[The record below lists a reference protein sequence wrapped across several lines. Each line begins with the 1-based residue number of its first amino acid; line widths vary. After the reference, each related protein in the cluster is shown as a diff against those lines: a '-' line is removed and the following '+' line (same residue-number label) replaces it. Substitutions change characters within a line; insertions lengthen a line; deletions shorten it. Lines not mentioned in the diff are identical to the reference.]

1 MADIT
6 MQIEIFGIRHHGPG
20 SARSL
25 LQALTHFAPDAI
37 LIEGPP
43 DAEALIPWVTNDQ
56 MRPPVAM
63 LVYNPKNLSQASFFP
78 FAEFSPEWQAMRFGL
93 EQGAAVRFMDLPMS
107 MSFVLRAQQT
117 EELFH
122 SEEERKLAADQ
133 DPFRRMAALAGYSD
147 PERWWDALVERRAR
161 EADFEPQTS
170 IFPLLINLMR
180 VMREDKKQG
189 ETPETLL
196 REAYMRQTIRQAQK
210 DGFQRIAVVCGA
222 WHSPALADLGRIKA
236 GADAALLKGLKKI
249 KTECTWIPWSFDRLA
264 AQSGY
269 GAGVVA
275 PGWYRILWEHD
286 GIKGK
291 SPSAIWLA
299 QAANLLR
306 AKDLP
311 VSSAHVMEATR
322 LADTLAVLRQT
333 ALPGLEELREAAVT
347 VLCEG
352 SDKMLELID
361 KELVIGD
368 LLGAVPDAVVATPL
382 KADFE
387 QQVRSC
393 RLEKSTLEKTL
404 ELDLR
409 EAAHLRK
416 SQLLHRLHLLD
427 LPWGKTAAV
436 RDGKHGRFH
445 ENWELKWLPDFEIR
459 LIEAG
464 VWGSTVEEAAGNRTR
479 QRVRDSENMTEL
491 VRLLDTLLKADLPTA
506 VPDLLQKL
514 RNLSALSQDVLLLA
528 DIILPLAEVLR
539 YGNARQT
546 DPEAIEQLLSRII
559 PRVCIQLPAAC
570 IGINE
575 DVAMDILKK
584 IMAVNRALGILQM
597 PDYESLWVQTVD
609 DILGSEHSAPLLSG
623 VCCRLSF
630 DKKRMT
636 TAEAGNAM
644 RYHLSPIRPPAAAAE
659 WLDGF
664 LHGSGLLLLH
674 YPDLWTILNDWVG
687 QLPGDYFREIMPVLR
702 RTFSRF
708 TGPERSKMLD
718 LARNQR
724 SAAVTVNDQT
734 WNEERS
740 AGVRTILNL
749 ILQ

>member
-1 MADIT
+1 

-43 DAEALIPWVTNDQ
+43 EAELLIPWVTNAQ
-56 MRPPVAM
+56 MRTPVAM

-78 FAEFSPEWQAMRFGL
+78 FAEFSPEWQTMRFGL
-93 EQGAAVRFMDLPMS
+93 ERNIPLRFMDLPMG
-107 MSFVLRAQQT
+107 MSFVLKEQQT
-117 EELFH
+117 AELFAPT
-122 SEEERKLAADQ
+122 EEKQSGEQ

-147 PERWWDALVERRAR
+147 PERWWDALVERRAQ
-161 EADFEPQTS
+161 ETDFDAETS

-180 VMREDKKQG
+180 VLREDKPQG
-189 ETPETLL
+189 ETPETLF
-196 REAYMRQTIRQAQK
+196 REAFMRQTMRQAQK

-222 WHSPALADLGRIKA
+222 WHTPALADLANIKTS
-236 GADAALLKGLKKI
+236 ADAALLKGLKKV

-269 GAGVVA
+269 SAGIVA

-286 GIKGK
+286 RAGGN

-299 QAANLLR
+299 QAAGLLR
-306 AKDLP
+306 QHDLP
-311 VSSAHVMEATR
+311 VSSAHVMEAAR

-333 ALPGLEELREAAVT
+333 ALPGLEELREAAIT

-352 SDKMLELID
+352 SEKMLELID
-361 KELVIGD
+361 RQLVIGD

-393 RLEKSTLEKTL
+393 RLEKSTLEKNL

-409 EAAHLRK
+409 EASHLRK
-416 SQLLHRLHLLD
+416 SQLLHRLILLE
-427 LPWGKTAAV
+427 LPWGKTTPV
-436 RDGKHGRFH
+436 GEGKHGRFH
-445 ENWELKWLPDFEIR
+445 ENWELKWLPDYEIR

-464 VWGSTVEEAAGNRTR
+464 VWGSTVEEAAHNRTR
-479 QRVRDSENMTEL
+479 RRVRDSENLPDL
-491 VRLLDTLLKADLPTA
+491 VRLLDSVLKADLLA
-506 VPDLLQKL
+506 VVPELLQKL
-514 RNLSALSQDVLLLA
+514 RNRSALTQDVLLLA
-528 DIILPLAEVLR
+528 DTVLPLAEVLR

-546 DPEAIEQLLSRII
+546 DPEAIEQLLDRIV

-570 IGINE
+570 IGVNE
-575 DVAMDILKK
+575 DVAIDILKK
-584 IMAVNRALGILQM
+584 IMAINRALGILQV
-597 PDYESLWVQTVD
+597 PDYESLWAQTLD
-609 DILGSEHSAPLLSG
+609 DILGSEQSAPLLSG
-623 VCCRLSF
+623 VCCRLCF
-630 DKKRMT
+630 DKKIFS
-636 TAEAGNAM
+636 APEAGDVM
-644 RYHLSPIRPPAAAAE
+644 RFHLSPVQPPAVAAQ

-687 QLPGDYFREIMPVLR
+687 QLPGDFFREILPVLR
-702 RTFSRF
+702 RTFSQF
-708 TGPERSKMLD
+708 TAPERSKMLD
-718 LARNQR
+718 LSKNQR
-724 SAAVTVNDQT
+724 RVSGSVLQT
-734 WNEERS
+734 DEMWNEERTT
-740 AGVRTILNL
+740 GVKTLLNL
-749 ILQ
+749 ILH